1 VQRSR
6 FANRRPIPPPPP
18 PPQQLRDEDDGRETI
33 EAAPTADAVWSAVE
47 QAGPDLDGPPITHQG

>member
-1 VQRSR
+1 MRAGLADDAGQAAEVD
-6 FANRRPIPPPPP
+6 
-18 PPQQLRDEDDGRETI
+18 QQIARYASVAAAI